1 MENLTT
7 KENVLTAYKNADAN
21 QKSLLTDLFPSVLT
35 TSDVFSFEQACSING
50 VNPDDIIPFKTPK
63 NGDERSVNAYAMK
76 IQIIRAFNTLDNDG
90 QPWKADWQ
98 NNDQAKYYPY
108 YYMNKS
114 SGSGLSYYDCDY
126 VDSYSGVGSRLCF
139 ISEDVAEHFFEAFK
153 PEFENFA
160 IVK

>member
-114 SGSGLSYYDCDY
+114 SGSGLSYGVCVNDI
-126 VDSYSGVGSRLCF
+126 SLSSVGSRLCLKNPDRTKQLLERF
-139 ISEDVAEHFFEAFK
+139 PQIEKDYMLEY
-153 PEFENFA
+153 
-160 IVK
+160 